1 MGLALA
7 QIQAN
12 DLGIRGLPETASSVE
27 ALARRAVAL
36 DGADA
41 EARSLL
47 CFQLWRRGDYEG
59 ALAEAERALAT
70 APNLAFAH
78 HMLGATLIHSGRPK
92 EGLAAIE
99 RSIRLDPRAQQS
111 AGRLNH
117 VAMGS
122 YLCHDYEAA
131 IAAARRAIREHCV
144 PKHISVARRGA
155 RSTRPDRGSKGGA
168 REGHRGRASSFRD
181 VCPPPRAVAP
191 AGRPRPHGRGPAQ
204 GRDAGGVR
212 PSLRS
217 IHDPAPRGGG
227 HRREP
232 TVRSWGTRT
241 GAFLTHFGGVFG
253 RFSAGFPRWPKAAR
267 SLATPGLTHRKDWR
281 PTGK

>member
-1 MGLALA
+1 MSLGQSSTDALAQKFLQQAIDLDPNFSGSYVGLALA

-122 YLCHDYEAA
+122 Y
-131 IAAARRAIREHCV
+131 
-144 PKHISVARRGA
+144 
-155 RSTRPDRGSKGGA
+155 
-168 REGHRGRASSFRD
+168 
-181 VCPPPRAVAP
+181 
-191 AGRPRPHGRGPAQ
+191 
-204 GRDAGGVR
+204 
-212 PSLRS
+212 
-217 IHDPAPRGGG
+217 
-227 HRREP
+227 
-232 TVRSWGTRT
+232 
-241 GAFLTHFGGVFG
+241 
-253 RFSAGFPRWPKAAR
+253 
-267 SLATPGLTHRKDWR
+267 
-281 PTGK
+281 